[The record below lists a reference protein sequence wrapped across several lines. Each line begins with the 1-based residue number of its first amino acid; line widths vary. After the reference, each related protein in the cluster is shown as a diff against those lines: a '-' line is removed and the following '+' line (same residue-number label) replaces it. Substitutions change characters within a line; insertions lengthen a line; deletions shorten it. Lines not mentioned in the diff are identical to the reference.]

1 MLITSTCAHPSV
13 LTSSLHTHTELAR
26 TEVAQRLG
34 DVQELRRVILSASDK
49 PDQLRGL
56 LAKYYQS
63 LTVLQQQF
71 PVGRK
76 SEGIPVEFTWY
87 DAFQTNKRAVSNS
100 IAYEKACVLFNLA
113 AVCSQESLAS
123 DLTTDGG
130 LKSSARHFQDAAG
143 YFKLLHDVVAP
154 QLDDVPSF
162 DISIDSTEMLELLM
176 LAQAQESF
184 LQKATRDKKNPAVLA
199 RLAAQVSQYYNDIE
213 ELNSIS
219 QLRKYLGQVWTA
231 HVHVKR
237 NLFAAVAQQRNA
249 EVQMADDEC
258 GNALACLQPALPA
271 TAVLVSV
278 GTVWISNP
286 LLQLQTALAAA
297 CAVPVAWLVGLI
309 LWIETGE
316 GILAYGGVDFSAY
329 REGANPRAVMGNRP
343 ATLRYMENNY
353 DNDTCGSGYER
364 IWYTGQPDDPKSSQV
379 PGYLALPGGGRA
391 KNIKARVARW
401 RGDGYAEEEEARRL
415 KEALDAVEIYLLTAP
430 NGKQYVGQA
439 QLYRRAAGKWEA
451 HRLIEEAHKAAGK
464 DWRGPAVDK
473 DLAHTVEYYQGS
485 IADAIEKANTDNARI
500 YFQRVP
506 SSVPAVQPAVMVN
519 SAAPTGLT
527 QSLQWSQL
535 SWSILLLPQAQQ
547 PVAHDDYGLGTD
559 IVAQAAAH
567 PLSAPFAELI
577 TSPLHHLRPPPALQD
592 VRGEWA
598 YIHRPGVG
606 TMAIEPPSASPFKKL
621 AAAQASQQ
629 LHYGSTTVQ
638 VHQGLPVYS
647 ATAERQVPAETVA
660 TAMDQ
665 DRRNKKQPVAK
676 YVKEVGKLRAK
687 RKKEEK
693 PRRRVFIAPS
703 ATG

>member
-1 MLITSTCAHPSV
+1 MAAPLKNADYVDLRTPISTYVFSTYAYRASQDRGCAAFGRRAGTAQSHPV
-13 LTSSLHTHTELAR
+13 GIGQTR
-26 TEVAQRLG
+26 P
-34 DVQELRRVILSASDK
+34 AS
-49 PDQLRGL
+49 
-56 LAKYYQS
+56 YYQS

-258 GNALACLQPALPA
+258 GNALACLQL
-271 TAVLVSV
+271 
-278 GTVWISNP
+278 G
-286 LLQLQTALAAA
+286 Q
-297 CAVPVAWLVGLI
+297 
-309 LWIETGE
+309 WIETGE

-391 KNIKARVARW
+391 KNIKARVA
-401 RGDGYAEEEEARRL
+401 
-415 KEALDAVEIYLLTAP
+415 VCQP
-430 NGKQYVGQA
+430 VMP
-439 QLYRRAAGKWEA
+439 RANHLAGSNE
-451 HRLIEEAHKAAGK
+451 
-464 DWRGPAVDK
+464 GPAVRS
-473 DLAHTVEYYQGS
+473 DLVYATVPRGGGVMAMQ
-485 IADAIEKANTDNARI
+485 KKKK
-500 YFQRVP
+500 RV
-506 SSVPAVQPAVMVN
+506 
-519 SAAPTGLT
+519 
-527 QSLQWSQL
+527 
-535 SWSILLLPQAQQ
+535 
-547 PVAHDDYGLGTD
+547 
-559 IVAQAAAH
+559 
-567 PLSAPFAELI
+567 
-577 TSPLHHLRPPPALQD
+577 
-592 VRGEWA
+592 
-598 YIHRPGVG
+598 
-606 TMAIEPPSASPFKKL
+606 ASKK
-621 AAAQASQQ
+621 
-629 LHYGSTTVQ
+629 
-638 VHQGLPVYS
+638 
-647 ATAERQVPAETVA
+647 R
-660 TAMDQ
+660 
-665 DRRNKKQPVAK
+665 
-676 YVKEVGKLRAK
+676 
-687 RKKEEK
+687 
-693 PRRRVFIAPS
+693 
-703 ATG
+703 